1 MAKKKKLVS
10 DTERVALESG
20 TVGFEGSLLNG
31 KPDWETL
38 RNIPDATLT
47 DEEQAFLDGPVEE
60 FCKML
65 DDWEIVNS
73 EEQDM
78 PKEAWDF
85 AKSNGMLGLVIPK
98 EYGGKGFSALMHS
111 AVVQKIA
118 SRSFS
123 AAVNV
128 MVPNSLGPGELLS
141 HYGTDEQKKKWLPKL
156 ASGEVVPCFGLTEP
170 KAGSD
175 ATTLN
180 TKGIVKKGED
190 GEPYIHIPNLDKRYI
205 TLAPI
210 ANLLGVAFDLEDPD
224 NLLGKG
230 EHPGITLALVPD
242 DTEGLEPRTRF
253 NPMDAAFNNGTIKG
267 DIKIAP
273 DAIIGGADQAGEG
286 WRLLMEA
293 LSIGRSISLPSVST
307 SANKSAAYY
316 VGAYSRIRQQFGLD
330 IGKFEGIEEP
340 MARIAGYA
348 YLAEA
353 TRVATARMVDQGL
366 KPVIP
371 SAIAKYH
378 MTENMRQAITDAMD
392 ILGGKGVMS
401 GPNNPINRVYTAIP
415 IAITVEGANI
425 LTRNMMIFGQGGVR
439 SHDHM
444 VDILD
449 AMENGKYLKLG
460 MKGMKMV
467 MDTIVRGVQGL
478 GPDFLHGGKIGD
490 VDPQMKKFYKHIN
503 RMSASFNF
511 AANVSY
517 LTLQTKLKFKERL
530 SARLGDVFSHL
541 YMASATLN
549 KFEQDGRPDE
559 DRVIV
564 EWVMHHCF
572 DESNKAL
579 KELTKNFPGVMG
591 GVLKAG
597 LAPVLMTDW
606 HPSDKL
612 EHKVAQTI
620 LKPGDVRDRLT
631 TGIFKPTD
639 ENDSLSMFERA
650 FVAKANAMEQ
660 LREAKKNGEEI
671 TPELQALLEEVEEL
685 CQQVIDV
692 DEFDMDKT
700 TLVRPAV
707 KPKP

>member
-1 MAKKKKLVS
+1 MAKKKLVS
-10 DTERVALESG
+10 DTERTALESG
-20 TVGFEGSLLNG
+20 TVGFEGSLING
-31 KPDWETL
+31 KPDWKALQAT
-38 RNIPDATLT
+38 PDATLT

-85 AKSNGMLGLVIPK
+85 AKDHGMLGLVIPK

-128 MVPNSLGPGELLS
+128 MVPNSLGPGELLA
-141 HYGTDEQKKKWLPKL
+141 HYGTQEQKDKWLPKL

-180 TKGIVKKGED
+180 TRGVVKMGED

-210 ANLLGVAFDLEDPD
+210 ANLLGVAFHLEDPD
-224 NLLGKG
+224 NILGKG
-230 EHPGITLALVPD
+230 EEPGITLALVPE

-253 NPMDAAFNNGTIKG
+253 NAMDAAFNNGTIRG
-267 DIKIAP
+267 DIKISP
-273 DAIIGGADQAGEG
+273 DAIIGGKENAGEG

-307 SANKSAAYY
+307 AANKAAAYY
-316 VGAYSRIRQQFGLD
+316 VGAYSRLRQQFGLD

-340 MARIAGYA
+340 MARIAGYT

-353 TRVATARMVDQGL
+353 ARVATARMVDQGL

-371 SAIAKYH
+371 SAILKYH
-378 MTENMRQAITDAMD
+378 LTENMRQSVTDAMD

-425 LTRNMMIFGQGGVR
+425 LTRNMMIFGQGGIR
-439 SHDHM
+439 AHKHM
-444 VDILD
+444 FPLLD
-449 AMENGKYLKLG
+449 SMENGKYLNLAG
-460 MKGMKMV
+460 
-467 MDTIVRGVQGL
+467 RGLMMGL
-478 GPDFLHGGKIGD
+478 GTAASAVAGMAPDIMHGTGGAGD
-490 VDPQMKKFYKHIN
+490 VDPDMKKYYRHIN
-503 RMSASFNF
+503 RLSSVFNF

-517 LTLQTKLKFKERL
+517 LALQQKLKFKERL

-541 YMASATLN
+541 YLASTALN

-559 DRVIV
+559 DRVLV
-564 EWVMHHCF
+564 DWVVHHSF
-572 DESNKAL
+572 NEANIAL
-579 KELTKNFPGVMG
+579 KELADNFPGAG
-591 GVLKAG
+591 KYALKTA
-597 LAPVLMTDW
+597 LAPVLMSDW
-606 HPSDKL
+606 KPSDKMD
-612 EHKVAQTI
+612 HAVAQTI

-631 TGIFKPTD
+631 DGIFKPTD
-639 ENDSLSMFERA
+639 EDDSMSMFERA
-650 FVAKANAMEQ
+650 FVAKAEADAM
-660 LREAKKNGEEI
+660 LREAKKDGGEI
-671 TPELQALLEEVEEL
+671 SAELQAHLAAVEEM
-685 CQQVIDV
+685 CDQIVAV
-692 DEFDMDKT
+692 DEFEMDKKT
-700 TLVRPAV
+700 MARPAV
-707 KPKP
+707 KPKI